1 MPLITNQASLTDTRP
16 YWRDS
21 ATHYGVISRA
31 LHWLTA
37 AIVLFQFSVVLAW
50 RGVGESEFTLML
62 SSIGPHGTL
71 GILLLGITVLR
82 AGWAWLNRHQR
93 PSPAAGLNGVLA
105 RGVHMTFYALLIALP
120 ALSILRQYGR
130 GGALDVYGIPL
141 LSAAERDIPWMI
153 ELANLLHS
161 PLAWL
166 LLTLIGGHIAMA
178 LVHHFGFKDKVIS
191 RMAGPVRP

>member
-1 MPLITNQASLTDTRP
+1 MPLITNQTSPTRARP

-37 AIVLFQFSVVLAW
+37 AIVLLQFSVVLAW
-50 RGVGESEFTLML
+50 RGFGERELTLML

-71 GILLLGITVLR
+71 GVLLLGITVLR

-93 PSPAAGLNGVLA
+93 PLPQTGLNGLLA
-105 RGVHMTFYALLIALP
+105 RGVHMTFYALLIILP

-141 LSAAERDIPWMI
+141 LNAGERDIPWMVEI
-153 ELANLLHS
+153 ANLLHS

-166 LLTLIGGHIAMA
+166 LLILIAGHVSMA

-191 RMAGPVRP
+191 RMAGPVSR